1 METQQKTFIE
11 FTNYIRLSESEFH
24 NKITQMSS
32 NLLVRISFPNEET
45 APFYIELLDDYSM
58 EVDSLFQYQV
68 RIDSSSIVD
77 FHTACLYDKKLVT
90 IYRKITC

>member
-1 METQQKTFIE
+1 METQQKTLIE
-11 FTNYIRLSESEFH
+11 FINYIRLSESEFES
-24 NKITQMSS
+24 KINQKSS

-45 APFYIELLDDYSM
+45 APFYIELLDNYPIED
-58 EVDSLFQYQV
+58 DSLFQYKV